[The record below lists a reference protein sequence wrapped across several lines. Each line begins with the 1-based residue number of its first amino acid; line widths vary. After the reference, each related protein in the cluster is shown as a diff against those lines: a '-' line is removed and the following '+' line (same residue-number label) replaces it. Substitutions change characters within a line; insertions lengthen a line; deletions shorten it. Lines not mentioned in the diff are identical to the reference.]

1 MSNCFA
7 FDSSGE
13 EFSATL
19 DAFAVNRPINDS
31 RFEDEVVSM

>member
-19 DAFAVNRPINDS
+19 DAFAMNRPINDS
-31 RFEDEVVSM
+31 CFEDEVVSM

>member
-7 FDSSGE
+7 FDSSDE

-19 DAFAVNRPINDS
+19 NAFAMNRPINDS
-31 RFEDEVVSM
+31 RFENEVVSM

>member
-19 DAFAVNRPINDS
+19 DAFAMNRPINDS
-31 RFEDEVVSM
+31 RFEIEVVSM